1 MSNCFVISP
10 IGKRDSDTREKA
22 DRFLEY
28 VAKPAAEAYGYDVIR
43 ADQIAKPGEIT
54 PDIIRHLKED
64 PLCIADLTD
73 RNANVYYEV
82 GRRHEVGLPCI
93 LLIHESQKA
102 EFNLV
107 GERTIV
113 YRDLTSTSAAWDAVR
128 TLKQFIEQLT
138 EPDPESPVSKE
149 DLDPGRSGTGP
160 EASWPEIS
168 ETLES
173 IDTNWLEVSESLESI
188 DRRLGTIEK
197 VLRKKPGR
205 TKASRPTHRKPRI
218 LENPLRTMHDAVR
231 QGDLNEL
238 SQLLPQFEEAMGPT
252 HRATIQTAYVL
263 AINGFDVG
271 AHTLERALTDESSS
285 PDVEGYQAAAT
296 GLVQYHVVKDTE
308 KAGYRF
314 LKPVILK
321 AFDVR
326 DDLDDSKRAYLYN
339 QLSILQHGANDH
351 AGALKTLEKVLELR
365 PDDRSYR
372 YNLSIVYEK
381 LGRLQEACD
390 AAVESIS
397 DADEPDADHLAHAYE
412 VLSKGGRTEEAE
424 DAWNTL
430 EKIDPARAAWLK
442 RERA

>member
-1 MSNCFVISP
+1 
-10 IGKRDSDTREKA
+10 
-22 DRFLEY
+22 
-28 VAKPAAEAYGYDVIR
+28 
-43 ADQIAKPGEIT
+43 
-54 PDIIRHLKED
+54 
-64 PLCIADLTD
+64 
-73 RNANVYYEV
+73 
-82 GRRHEVGLPCI
+82 
-93 LLIHESQKA
+93 
-102 EFNLV
+102 
-107 GERTIV
+107 
-113 YRDLTSTSAAWDAVR
+113 
-128 TLKQFIEQLT
+128 
-138 EPDPESPVSKE
+138 
-149 DLDPGRSGTGP
+149 
-160 EASWPEIS
+160 
-168 ETLES
+168 
-173 IDTNWLEVSESLESI
+173 
-188 DRRLGTIEK
+188 
-197 VLRKKPGR
+197 
-205 TKASRPTHRKPRI
+205 
-218 LENPLRTMHDAVR
+218 MHDAVR
-231 QGDLNEL
+231 RGDLNEL

-252 HRATIQTAYVL
+252 HTATIQTACVL

-271 AHTLERALTDESSS
+271 AHTLERALTEESSS

-339 QLSILQHGANDH
+339 QLSILQHGANDYV
-351 AGALKTLEKVLELR
+351 GALKTLEKVLELR

-397 DADEPDADHLAHAYE
+397 DAEEPDADHLAHAYE
-412 VLSKGGRTEEAE
+412 VLSKNGRTEEAE